1 MESRRVVIK
10 QPRTRSALFFASLAV
25 VAVWGGFGVTS
36 TGFDRAFRL
45 VALVACGLSGL
56 FFLYFLV
63 RPPTVLVISHRGI
76 RFPYGI
82 RSAGGR
88 EISWTD
94 MDCIRIFL
102 LPGPF
107 VDKPWM
113 WLLSPFPWVIRRS
126 FRFLGVVPVE
136 GSELDVRHVPTSA
149 SDCWNGSECVAG
161 SATNATGKGRE
172 HDQGVR
178 SYSSN

>member
-10 QPRTRSALFFASLAV
+10 QPRTRSALFFASLAL
-25 VAVWGGFGVTS
+25 VAVWGGFGVAS

-45 VALVACGLSGL
+45 VALGACGLSGL

-76 RFPYGI
+76 RFHTGFDPL
-82 RSAGGR
+82 
-88 EISWTD
+88 EE
-94 MDCIRIFL
+94 
-102 LPGPF
+102 
-107 VDKPWM
+107 
-113 WLLSPFPWVIRRS
+113 RRS
-126 FRFLGVVPVE
+126 PGRIWIASGSSFFPDSSSISPGCGCFLPPLGDSQSFPVSRG
-136 GSELDVRHVPTSA
+136 GSSRGIGTGCENVPTSA